1 MIMKNE
7 KGKLVVLYG
16 INNLGKTTQA
26 KLLVQ
31 RMQQNGIRA
40 KYVKY
45 AHYELESSGPLINE
59 YIRSGNPEELT
70 AREFQILQVLN
81 RTQYQNE
88 LINYLAQGMTIVA
101 EDYIGTGIAWGVGAG
116 ISKNFLVRLNIHL
129 IKEDIAFH
137 FVGKRFTDSIEKGH
151 SHETNSELTERVR
164 IIHEELAKE
173 NKWIEV
179 DNKGK
184 NITQVSDFIWE
195 HFTNYTK

>member
-1 MIMKNE
+1 MKNE

-31 RMQQNGIRA
+31 RMQQNGIKA

-45 AHYELESSGPLINE
+45 ALYDLEPSGPMINE
-59 YIRSGNPEELT
+59 YIRNKNPEGLS
-70 AREFQILQVLN
+70 ARELQILQVLN

-88 LINYLAQGMTIVA
+88 LINNLEQGITIVA

-116 ISKNFLVRLNIHL
+116 VSKSFLTKLNSHL

-137 FVGKRFTDSIEKGH
+137 FVGKRFTDSIEQGH
-151 SHETNSELTERVR
+151 FHETNNELTERVR
-164 IIHEELAKE
+164 IAHAELAKE
-173 NKWIEV
+173 NGWIDV
-179 DNKGK
+179 DNNGK
-184 NITQVSDFIWE
+184 SIDQVSDFLWK
-195 HFTNYTK
+195 HFIKSTR

>member
-1 MIMKNE
+1 MKNE

-31 RMQQNGIRA
+31 RMQQNGIKA

-45 AHYELESSGPLINE
+45 ALYDLEPSGPMINE
-59 YIRSGNPEELT
+59 YIRNKNPEGLSVREL
-70 AREFQILQVLN
+70 QILQVLN

-88 LINYLAQGMTIVA
+88 LINNLEQGITIVA

-116 ISKNFLVRLNIHL
+116 VSKSFLTKLNSHL

-137 FVGKRFTDSIEKGH
+137 FVGKRFTDSIEQDH
-151 SHETNSELTERVR
+151 SHETNNELTERVR
-164 IIHEELAKE
+164 IVHAELAKE
-173 NKWIEV
+173 NGWIDV
-179 DNKGK
+179 DNNGK
-184 NITQVSDFIWE
+184 NIDQVSDFLWK
-195 HFTNYTK
+195 HFIKSTR